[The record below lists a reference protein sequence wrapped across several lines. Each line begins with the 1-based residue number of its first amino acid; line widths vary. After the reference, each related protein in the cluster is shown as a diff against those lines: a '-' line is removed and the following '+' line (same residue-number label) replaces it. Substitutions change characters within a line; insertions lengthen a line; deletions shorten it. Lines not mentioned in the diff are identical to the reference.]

1 MTSGPK
7 PDAERIT
14 DLETRSA
21 FQEEAFEELSS
32 VVADQ
37 MRQLEALEK
46 KLEVLKEKVESPG
59 APGSDAPQNDTPPH
73 Y

>member
-1 MTSGPK
+1 MSGAPK
-7 PDAERIT
+7 SESERIT

-21 FQEEAFEELSS
+21 FQEQAFEELSA

-37 MRQLEALEK
+37 MRQLERLES
-46 KLEVLKEKVESPG
+46 KLKTLQDKVESPG
-59 APGSDAPQNDTPPH
+59 APGSDAPQNDPPPH

>member
-1 MTSGPK
+1 MSGAPK
-7 PDAERIT
+7 SESERIT

-21 FQEEAFEELSS
+21 FQEQSFEELSA

-37 MRQLEALEK
+37 MRQFEKLEA
-46 KLEVLKEKVESPG
+46 KLRSLQEKVDSPG
-59 APGSDAPQNDTPPH
+59 APGSDAPQNDPPPH

>member
-1 MTSGPK
+1 MTNGPK
-7 PDAERIT
+7 PDSERIT

-21 FQEEAFEELSS
+21 FQEHAFEELSE

-37 MRQLEALEK
+37 MRQIDKLEK
-46 KLEVLKEKVESPG
+46 KLEVLKDKVESPG
-59 APGSDAPQNDTPPH
+59 SPAGDAPQNDPPPH

>member
-1 MTSGPK
+1 MTNGPK
-7 PDAERIT
+7 PDSERIT

-21 FQEEAFEELSS
+21 FQEHAFEELSE

-37 MRQLEALEK
+37 MRQIDKLEK
-46 KLEVLKEKVESPG
+46 KLEALKEKVESPG
-59 APGSDAPQNDTPPH
+59 SPAGDAPQNDPPPH

>member
-7 PDAERIT
+7 PDSERIT
-14 DLETRSA
+14 DIETRSA

-37 MRQLEALEK
+37 MKQLEALEK
-46 KLEVLKEKVESPG
+46 KLEVLKEKVESPD
-59 APGSDAPQNDTPPH
+59 APGSDAPQNDPPPH